1 MTRLFEKYG
10 EVEKCNIMRDPHSGD
25 SRGFGFVKMVSA
37 EAADAAREG
46 LQGQMY
52 EGRSLS
58 IEKARRGRPR
68 TPTPGK
74 YYGPPKRG
82 KLPSE
87 NSSSRRRITNTPP
100 PETRFRGGR
109 YGDRYDERRG
119 GGGLG
124 RRDDPAGGYRGG
136 SRYRDRYDDRDYYGS
151 SSRYGAGYR
160 DREDYGRGVDRYAS
174 GPPAREDRYGGRGD
188 ERRGYYGGREERSY
202 NEAPPREPAREAFA
216 SGSRYDDR
224 GEYHSRNNHWTHPS
238 DGPQTRSGFNDPIPP
253 WLHPA
258 DLPHQFG
265 RKY

>member
-46 LQGQMY
+46 LQGQIY

-82 KLPSE
+82 QLPGTW
-87 NSSSRRRITNTPP
+87 SSRHHVTHIV

-119 GGGLG
+119 GSYG
-124 RRDDPAGGYRGG
+124 RRDDLGGYRGG
-136 SRYRDRYDDRDYYGS
+136 SRYRDRYDDRDYYS
-151 SSRYGAGYR
+151 SGRYGAGYR
-160 DREDYGRGVDRYAS
+160 DREDYGRSVDRYAS
-174 GPPAREDRYGGRGD
+174 GQPPREDRYGGRGD
-188 ERRGYYGGREERSY
+188 ERRGYYGAREERSY
-202 NEAPPREPAREAFA
+202 NDAPPREPAREPFA
-216 SGSRYDDR
+216 GGSRYDDR
-224 GEYHSRNNHWTHPS
+224 GKYHSSSHRWAHT
-238 DGPQTRSGFNDPIPP
+238 F
-253 WLHPA
+253 
-258 DLPHQFG
+258 
-265 RKY
+265 